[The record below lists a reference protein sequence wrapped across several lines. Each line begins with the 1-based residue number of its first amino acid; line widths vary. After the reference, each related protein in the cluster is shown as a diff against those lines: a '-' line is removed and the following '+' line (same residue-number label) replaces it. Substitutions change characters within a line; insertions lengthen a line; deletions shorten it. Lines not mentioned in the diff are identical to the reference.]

1 MYLKEVVFGEYGK
14 RLDLSAEIIQLW
26 SQTNWV
32 QVPALT
38 INCELAGAIVSLGSL
53 IRETRLSFL

>member
-1 MYLKEVVFGEYGK
+1 MYLKEVVFRAYGK

-38 INCELAGAIVSLGSL
+38 INCEPAGAIVNLGSL